1 MCSLRTW
8 GQVAG
13 ASFDFIGQGSCQ
25 AENAK
30 TSATGNR
37 NNSACDIRSDDAA
50 VKTAAMTSDGPGDGP
65 PTTSL
70 RLSSRETGPYV
81 LRTLLDEVPLSA
93 DGSQDDIKINCVD
106 YLDANLYVGTS
117 ASELLHFV
125 QIPPDPNDSSGQ
137 PVYILASRLCPQYV
151 ETPGTPNSRPGVQQ
165 ILLLPRVGKACI
177 LCNWTVTFY
186 SLPELSPVFGTTLVK
201 NCSWIGGI
209 DLNEPLIDGGSAERS
224 PGVTILLSLMRKIQV
239 VRVGEDARAFKK
251 IDFSGSTLS
260 VRRDSIA
267 CVADSKSYALLDV
280 EQQLKIPLM
289 SISSLEETTPPSE
302 IGHAQS
308 IAAETSSGIL
318 RSSSSAQSR
327 PSLDAPGHSRST
339 SLGGS
344 ILGNIRRQDQ
354 RGNEGEDSVARTP
367 SPHPPTSPR
376 PPTDRASTPNPPSL
390 DKPLPA
396 APSRSGTPTQS
407 VDPKPKPGSVF
418 LKPHITSPTP
428 DEFLLVTGTNPLE
441 PGIGMFVN
449 LDGDPTRPTLEFTR
463 YPREVVVDSPSS
475 DLSASQPALPQEEE
489 GYVLASM
496 TRESDD
502 GLHHGLEIQRLDAG
516 SQSNPGKY
524 WLTATEA
531 GYDGVY
537 GIRSL
542 AGSEE
547 TRFEEIVERLC
558 QRRYTPFSISPESP
572 LPYSS
577 SLKSVDSRTALSME
591 RLSKEKELFDR
602 NVDSQDEESLPEEW
616 EANRNSEGEEF
627 ARQLAKAQARLAV
640 WSGSRIWWA
649 IRNPLLIQLDA
660 ALQAACPG
668 EVFNPGNLDR
678 RAIFATLNSIRGQE
692 ARTELEFM
700 TYGYIRQK
708 AGILLLTN
716 LLKSPQGNQFTEGD
730 VKALEEVLVE
740 SGLDPR
746 VVLSLIPGI
755 RNEMIEGQRGIWIY
769 GGVRKTADAYLHS
782 RAFEETAKDKIGTL
796 EPKAMHFLRRY
807 LGTWRKR
814 KGFGSVADEREVF
827 HTVDA
832 ALLLVLLEID
842 QRSPKGLGK
851 GGVVRSELYEVVDK
865 GVDCFDRA
873 VDLLE
878 SYQRLF
884 VLSRLYQSRKLSGD
898 VLATWRR
905 IIDGE
910 PDVGQELRDGE
921 QRVRE
926 YLTKVSSQAL
936 VQEYGVW
943 LANRNPKLG
952 VQVFAEDKGRA
963 PKFEPSQV
971 VEILRE
977 EAPDAVKYYLEH
989 LVFGKG
995 HTTYI
1000 NDLMAYYL
1008 DVVVTDLE
1016 TSSVSRDIVRATYG
1030 AYRALQAP
1038 KPTYSHFLRD
1048 NAPDDN
1054 EVWHSRLRLLQLLG
1068 DAHDYDAAAIRDRI
1082 STVPDD
1088 LLVPETIILAG
1099 RERNHDD
1106 AIRLLIHNLGD
1117 YDTAVSYCLRGG
1129 ASTSGA
1135 APAER
1140 PSIEEQRRLFHVVL
1154 RELLALED
1162 ASDRIEQTGA
1172 LLERFGGWF
1181 EIDEVLGLIP
1191 DDWSV
1196 DIVAGF
1202 LVGALKRLIGER
1214 RESMLTRALSGAEN
1228 LRVNYD
1234 LVVGV
1239 EEKGPSIEAPN

>member
-1 MCSLRTW
+1 
-8 GQVAG
+8 
-13 ASFDFIGQGSCQ
+13 
-25 AENAK
+25 
-30 TSATGNR
+30 
-37 NNSACDIRSDDAA
+37 
-50 VKTAAMTSDGPGDGP
+50 MTSDGPGDGP
-65 PTTSL
+65 PTTAASL
-70 RLSSRETGPYV
+70 AHSDREVGPYV

-93 DGSQDDIKINCVD
+93 DGSQHDIKINCVD
-106 YLDANLYVGTS
+106 YLESNLYVGTS

-125 QIPPDPNDSSGQ
+125 QIPPDPNDRSGQ
-137 PVYILASRLCPQYV
+137 PVYILASRLCPTYV

-201 NCSWIGGI
+201 NCSWIGGV
-209 DLNEPLIDGGSAERS
+209 DLNQPVLDDEDADRNSGT
-224 PGVTILLSLMRKIQV
+224 TILLSLMRKIQV

-260 VRRDSIA
+260 MRRDSIA

-289 SISSLEETTPPSE
+289 SISSLEETTSPSE

-308 IAAETSSGIL
+308 IGAETSSGIL
-318 RSSSSAQSR
+318 RSSSSTQNR
-327 PSLDAPGHSRST
+327 PSTGATGHSRST
-339 SLGGS
+339 SLGGA
-344 ILGNIRRQDQ
+344 ILGSIRRQDQ
-354 RGNEGEDSVARTP
+354 RGNESDDAGLRSP
-367 SPHPPTSPR
+367 SPSQPSISPR

-396 APSRSGTPTQS
+396 APSRTVTPAQS
-407 VDPKPKPGSVF
+407 TDPRPKPGSIF

-428 DEFLLVTGTNPLE
+428 DEFLLVTGTSPLE
-441 PGIGMFVN
+441 PGIGIFVN

-475 DLSASQPALPQEEE
+475 DPAASQPALPQEEQ

-496 TRESDD
+496 TKEHKD

-516 SQSNPGKY
+516 SDAGAEKY
-524 WLTATEA
+524 WLTAREA
-531 GYDGVY
+531 GPEGVY

-542 AGSEE
+542 AGAQE

-558 QRRYTPFSISPESP
+558 ERRYTPFSVSAMT
-572 LPYSS
+572 LDATSS
-577 SLKSVDSRTALSME
+577 SLKTVDSRTALSIE
-591 RLSKEKELFDR
+591 HLSNEKELFER

-616 EANRNSEGEEF
+616 EATRNSEGEEF

-640 WSGSRIWWA
+640 WSGARIWWA
-649 IRNPLLIQLDA
+649 IRNPVLTQLDA
-660 ALQAACPG
+660 ALEAACPG
-668 EVFNPGNLDR
+668 EVYSPCDLDR
-678 RAIFATLNSIRGQE
+678 RAIFAILNSIRGRE

-708 AGILLLTN
+708 AGILLLTS
-716 LLKSPQGNQFTEGD
+716 LLKSSEEKKFTDLE
-730 VKALEEVLVE
+730 VQALEEVLVE

-755 RNEMIEGQRGIWIY
+755 RNEIIEGQRGIWIY
-769 GGVRKTADAYLHS
+769 GGVRRTADIYLRS
-782 RAFEETAKDKIGTL
+782 REFEMTAKDTIGTL
-796 EPKAMHFLRRY
+796 EPRTMHFLRRF

-842 QRSPKGLGK
+842 QHSPKGMGK
-851 GGVVRSELYEVVDK
+851 GGVVRSELYDVVDK

-873 VDLLE
+873 VGLLE
-878 SYQRLF
+878 TYDRLF
-884 VLSRLYQSRKLSGD
+884 VLSRLYQSRKLSAD
-898 VLATWRR
+898 VLGTWKR
-905 IIDGE
+905 IVEGE
-910 PDVGQELRDGE
+910 TDVGQELRDGE

-926 YLTKVSSQAL
+926 YLTKISSQAL
-936 VQEYGVW
+936 VQEYGLW
-943 LANRNPKLG
+943 LATRNPKLG

-963 PKFEPSQV
+963 PKFEPAQV
-971 VEILRE
+971 VEILRA

-1008 DVVVTDLE
+1008 DVVVMDLE
-1016 TSSVSRDIVRATYG
+1016 SSADSRTMVRATY
-1030 AYRALQAP
+1030 ATYRALQAP
-1038 KPTYSHFLRD
+1038 KPTYRHFLTD

-1082 STVPDD
+1082 STLPDD

-1099 RERNHDD
+1099 RERKHED
-1106 AIRLLIHNLGD
+1106 ALRLLIHNLGD

-1129 ASTSGA
+1129 ASTSGV

-1140 PSIEEQRRLFHVVL
+1140 PSAEEQRRLFHVVL
-1154 RELLALED
+1154 GELLALED
-1162 ASDRIEQTGA
+1162 ASDRVEQTGA

-1181 EIDEVLGLIP
+1181 EIDEVLGRIP

-1196 DIVAGF
+1196 DIVSGF
-1202 LVGALKRLIGER
+1202 LVGALKRLVGER
-1214 RESMLTRALSGAEN
+1214 RETMLTRALSGAEN

-1234 LVVGV
+1234 LVVKI
-1239 EEKGPSIEAPN
+1239 EEKGPSIEAAN

>member
-1 MCSLRTW
+1 
-8 GQVAG
+8 
-13 ASFDFIGQGSCQ
+13 
-25 AENAK
+25 
-30 TSATGNR
+30 
-37 NNSACDIRSDDAA
+37 
-50 VKTAAMTSDGPGDGP
+50 MTSDGPGDGP
-65 PTTSL
+65 PASSL
-70 RLSSRETGPYV
+70 ALNTREDGPYV

-106 YLDANLYVGTS
+106 YLDSNLYVGTS

-125 QIPPDPNDSSGQ
+125 QIPPDPKDKSGQ

-151 ETPGTPNSRPGVQQ
+151 ETPGTPASRPGVQQ

-186 SLPELSPVFGTTLVK
+186 SLPELSPVFGSTLVK
-201 NCSWIGGI
+201 NCSWIGGV
-209 DLNEPLIDGGSAERS
+209 DLNEPLLDDGSSERS
-224 PGVTILLSLMRKIQV
+224 SGVTILLSLMRKIQV

-267 CVADSKSYALLDV
+267 CVADSKSYALIDV

-308 IAAETSSGIL
+308 IAADTSSGIL
-318 RSSSSAQSR
+318 RSSSAASR
-327 PSLDAPGHSRST
+327 PSSEAPGHSRST

-344 ILGNIRRQDQ
+344 ILGSIRRQDQ
-354 RGNEGEDSVARTP
+354 RGNESDDPVARNP
-367 SPHPPTSPR
+367 SPPQPSTSPR
-376 PPTDRASTPNPPSL
+376 PPIDRTSSPNPLSL

-396 APSRSGTPTQS
+396 APSPSGTPVPS
-407 VDPKPKPGSVF
+407 ADPRPKPGSVF

-428 DEFLLVTGTNPLE
+428 DEFLIVTGTSPLE

-449 LDGDPTRPTLEFTR
+449 LDGDPTRPTLEFAR
-463 YPREVVVDSPSS
+463 YPREIVVDSPST
-475 DLSASQPALPQEEE
+475 DLASSQSGLPQQEE

-496 TRESDD
+496 TKEHDS
-502 GLHHGLEIQRLDAG
+502 GLYHGLEIQRLDAG
-516 SQSNPGKY
+516 SATHPQRH
-524 WLTATEA
+524 WLTATNA
-531 GYDGVY
+531 GHDAVY
-537 GIRSL
+537 GIRL
-542 AGSEE
+542 LVGTEE
-547 TRFEEIVERLC
+547 TRFEEIVDRLC
-558 QRRYTPFSISPESP
+558 QRRYTPFSVSPSTP
-572 LPYSS
+572 DPASA
-577 SLKSVDSRTALSME
+577 SLKSVDSRTALSIE
-591 RLSKEKELFDR
+591 QLSKEKELFER
-602 NVDSQDEESLPEEW
+602 NMDSQDEESLPEEW

-627 ARQLAKAQARLAV
+627 TRQLAKAEARIAV
-640 WSGSRIWWA
+640 WSGSRIWWV

-660 ALQAACPG
+660 ALEAACPG
-668 EVFNPGNLDR
+668 KVLSPCDLDR
-678 RAIFATLNSIRGQE
+678 RAIFVVLNQIRGQE
-692 ARTELEFM
+692 ARTELEFL
-700 TYGYIRQK
+700 TLGYIRQK
-708 AGILLLTN
+708 AGILLLVN
-716 LLKSPQGNQFTEGD
+716 MLKAPEGKKFAESEI
-730 VKALEEVLVE
+730 KALEEVLVE
-740 SGLDPR
+740 SSLDPR
-746 VVLSLIPGI
+746 VVLSLIPSI
-755 RNEMIEGQRGIWIY
+755 RNEIIESQRGIWICN
-769 GGVRKTADAYLHS
+769 GVRKTADAYLRS
-782 RAFEETAKDKIGTL
+782 RDFEMTAKDGIGTL
-796 EPKAMHFLRRY
+796 EPTTMHFLRRY
-807 LGTWRKR
+807 LSTWRKR

-842 QRSPKGLGK
+842 QHSPKGLGK

-873 VDLLE
+873 VSLLE
-878 SYQRLF
+878 SYRRLF
-884 VLSRLYQSRKLSGD
+884 VLSRLYQSRKMSSD

-905 IIDGE
+905 IIEGE
-910 PDVGQELRDGE
+910 ADVGQELRDGE

-926 YLTKVSSQAL
+926 YLTKISNQTL

-963 PKFEPSQV
+963 PKFEPAQA

-977 EAPDAVKYYLEH
+977 EAPEAVKYYLEH

-995 HTTYI
+995 HTAYI

-1016 TSSVSRDIVRATYG
+1016 SSSVSRDIVRATYA

-1038 KPTYSHFLRD
+1038 KPSYSHFLRD

-1082 STVPDD
+1082 SSLPDD

-1099 RERNHDD
+1099 RERKHDD
-1106 AIRLLIHNLGD
+1106 ALRLLIHNLGD

-1129 ASTSGA
+1129 ARTSGA

-1140 PSIEEQRRLFHVVL
+1140 PPIEEQHRLFHVVL
-1154 RELLALED
+1154 REFLTIQD
-1162 ASDRIEQTGA
+1162 ASDRVEQTGA

-1181 EIDEVLGLIP
+1181 EIDEVLELIP

-1202 LVGALKRLIGER
+1202 LVGALKRLVGAR
-1214 RESMLTRALSGAEN
+1214 REAMLTRALSGAEN

-1234 LVVGV
+1234 LVVKI
-1239 EEKGPSIEAPN
+1239 EEKGPSVEAPN

>member
-1 MCSLRTW
+1 MTP
-8 GQVAG
+8 
-13 ASFDFIGQGSCQ
+13 DGS
-25 AENAK
+25 
-30 TSATGNR
+30 
-37 NNSACDIRSDDAA
+37 
-50 VKTAAMTSDGPGDGP
+50 GDGP
-65 PTTSL
+65 SIISPELTG
-70 RLSSRETGPYV
+70 REVGPYV

-125 QIPPDPNDSSGQ
+125 QIPPDPNDRSGQ

-209 DLNEPLIDGGSAERS
+209 DLNEPLLDNDGPERS
-224 PGVTILLSLMRKIQV
+224 GGVTILLSLMRKIQA
-239 VRVGEDARAFKK
+239 VRVGEDARVTKK

-267 CVADSKSYALLDV
+267 CVADSKSYALIDV

-289 SISSLEETTPPSE
+289 SISSLEETTSPSE

-308 IAAETSSGIL
+308 IGTDTTSGLL
-318 RSSSSAQSR
+318 RSSSSTGNRTASEA
-327 PSLDAPGHSRST
+327 PSHSRST

-344 ILGNIRRQDQ
+344 ILDSIRRQD
-354 RGNEGEDSVARTP
+354 RGNESDDFLGRHP
-367 SPHPPTSPR
+367 SPQLSSSPR
-376 PPTDRASTPNPPSL
+376 PSMERASTPNPAL

-396 APSRSGTPTQS
+396 APSRSGTPSQTTN
-407 VDPKPKPGSVF
+407 PRPKPGAVF

-428 DEFLLVTGTNPLE
+428 DEFLLVTGTDPLE

-463 YPREVVVDSPSS
+463 YPREVVVDSPIS
-475 DLSASQPALPQEEE
+475 DSDSSQPSLGQQEE
-489 GYVLASM
+489 GYVLASL
-496 TRESDD
+496 TKEVN
-502 GLHHGLEIQRLDAG
+502 GVLKHGLEIQRFDAG
-516 SQSNPGKY
+516 SDVNPQRY
-524 WLTATEA
+524 WLTAKEV
-531 GYDGVY
+531 GQDGVY

-542 AGSEE
+542 AGTEE
-547 TRFEEIVERLC
+547 TRFEEIVQKLS
-558 QRRYTPFSISPESP
+558 QRRYTPFSVSASPGTP
-572 LPYSS
+572 DPSS
-577 SLKSVDSRTALSME
+577 SGKTSDSRTALSIEHM
-591 RLSKEKELFDR
+591 SKEKELFDR
-602 NVDSQDEESLPEEW
+602 NIDSQDEESLPEEW
-616 EANRNSEGEEF
+616 EANRNAEGEEF
-627 ARQLAKAQARLAV
+627 ARQLAKAHANLAV
-640 WSGSRIWWA
+640 WSGSSIWWA
-649 IRNPLLIQLDA
+649 IRNPILIQLDA
-660 ALQAACPG
+660 VLETACAG
-668 EVFNPGNLDR
+668 DVFNPAELDR
-678 RAIFATLNSIRGQE
+678 QAIFTTINSIRGRDPQ
-692 ARTELEFM
+692 TELEFM

-716 LLKSPQGNQFTEGD
+716 LLKAPEDRQFTEKE

-746 VVLSLIPGI
+746 VVLSLIPSV
-755 RNEMIEGQRGIWIY
+755 RNEIIEGSRGIWIY
-769 GGVRKTADAYLHS
+769 GGVRRTADAYLRS
-782 RAFEETAKDKIGTL
+782 REFQMTSKDGVGTL
-796 EPKAMHFLRRY
+796 EPRTMHFLRRF

-842 QRSPKGLGK
+842 QHSPKGLGK
-851 GGVVRSELYEVVDK
+851 GGVVRSELYEIVDK

-873 VDLLE
+873 VGLLE
-878 SYQRLF
+878 TYHRLF
-884 VLSRLYQSRKLSGD
+884 VLSRLYQSRKLAGD

-905 IIDGE
+905 IVEGE
-910 PDVGQELRDGE
+910 QDVGQELREGE

-926 YLTKVSSQAL
+926 YLTKISSQTL

-952 VQVFAEDKGRA
+952 VEVFAEDKGRA
-963 PKFEPSQV
+963 PKFEPAQAV
-971 VEILRE
+971 AILRK
-977 EAPDAVKYYLEH
+977 EAPGAVKYYLEH

-1008 DVVVTDLE
+1008 DVVVHDLE
-1016 TSSVSRDIVRATYG
+1016 SSEESRTIVRATYA

-1038 KPTYSHFLRD
+1038 KPAYSHFLRD
-1048 NAPDDN
+1048 NAPPDN

-1068 DAHDYDAAAIRDRI
+1068 EANDYDAAAIRDRI
-1082 STVPDD
+1082 STLPDD

-1099 RERNHDD
+1099 RERKHND
-1106 AIRLLIHNLGD
+1106 ALRLLIHNLGD
-1117 YDTAVSYCLRGG
+1117 YDTSVSYCLRGG
-1129 ASTSGA
+1129 ASTTGA
-1135 APAER
+1135 APSER
-1140 PSIEEQRRLFHVVL
+1140 PSFEEQRRLFGVVFQEFL
-1154 RELLALED
+1154 SLED
-1162 ASDRIEQTGA
+1162 ISDRVEQTGA

-1181 EIDEVLGLIP
+1181 EIDDVLGRIP

-1202 LVGALKRLIGER
+1202 LVGALKRLVGER
-1214 RESMLTRALSGAEN
+1214 HEAMLTCALSGAQN

-1234 LVVGV
+1234 LVVKV

>member
-1 MCSLRTW
+1 MTP
-8 GQVAG
+8 
-13 ASFDFIGQGSCQ
+13 DGS
-25 AENAK
+25 
-30 TSATGNR
+30 
-37 NNSACDIRSDDAA
+37 
-50 VKTAAMTSDGPGDGP
+50 GDGP
-65 PTTSL
+65 SIISPELTG
-70 RLSSRETGPYV
+70 REVGPYV

-125 QIPPDPNDSSGQ
+125 QIPPDPNDRSGQ

-209 DLNEPLIDGGSAERS
+209 DLNEPLLDNDGPERS
-224 PGVTILLSLMRKIQV
+224 GGVTILLSLMRKIQA
-239 VRVGEDARAFKK
+239 VRVGEDARVTKK

-267 CVADSKSYALLDV
+267 CVADSKSYALIDV

-289 SISSLEETTPPSE
+289 SISSLEETTSPSE

-308 IAAETSSGIL
+308 IGTDTTSGLL
-318 RSSSSAQSR
+318 RSSSSTGNRTASEA
-327 PSLDAPGHSRST
+327 PSHSRST

-344 ILGNIRRQDQ
+344 ILDSIRRQD
-354 RGNEGEDSVARTP
+354 RGNESDDFLGRHP
-367 SPHPPTSPR
+367 SPQLSSSPR
-376 PPTDRASTPNPPSL
+376 PSMERASTPNPAL

-396 APSRSGTPTQS
+396 APSRSGTPSQTAN
-407 VDPKPKPGSVF
+407 PRPRPGAVF

-428 DEFLLVTGTNPLE
+428 DEFLLVTGTDPLE

-463 YPREVVVDSPSS
+463 YPREVVVDSPIS
-475 DLSASQPALPQEEE
+475 DSDSSQPSLGQQEE
-489 GYVLASM
+489 GYVLASL
-496 TRESDD
+496 TKEVN
-502 GLHHGLEIQRLDAG
+502 GALKHGLEIQRFDAG
-516 SQSNPGKY
+516 SDVNPQRY
-524 WLTATEA
+524 WLTAKEV
-531 GYDGVY
+531 GQDGVY

-542 AGSEE
+542 AGTEE
-547 TRFEEIVERLC
+547 TRFEEIVQKLS
-558 QRRYTPFSISPESP
+558 QRRYTPFSVSASPGTP
-572 LPYSS
+572 DPSS
-577 SLKSVDSRTALSME
+577 AGKTSDSRTALSIEHM
-591 RLSKEKELFDR
+591 SKEKELFDR
-602 NVDSQDEESLPEEW
+602 NIDSQDEESLPEEW
-616 EANRNSEGEEF
+616 EANRNAEGEEF
-627 ARQLAKAQARLAV
+627 ARQLAKAHANLAV

-649 IRNPLLIQLDA
+649 IRNPILIQLDA
-660 ALQAACPG
+660 ALEAACAG
-668 EVFNPGNLDR
+668 DVFNPAELDR
-678 RAIFATLNSIRGQE
+678 QAIFTTINSIRGRDPQ
-692 ARTELEFM
+692 TELEFM

-716 LLKSPQGNQFTEGD
+716 LLKAPEDRQFTEKE

-746 VVLSLIPGI
+746 VVLSLIPSV
-755 RNEMIEGQRGIWIY
+755 RNEIIEGSRGIWIY
-769 GGVRKTADAYLHS
+769 GGVRRTADAYLRS
-782 RAFEETAKDKIGTL
+782 REFQMTSKDGVGTL
-796 EPKAMHFLRRY
+796 EPRTMHFLRRF

-842 QRSPKGLGK
+842 QHSPKGLGK
-851 GGVVRSELYEVVDK
+851 GGVVRSELYEIVDK

-873 VDLLE
+873 VGLLE
-878 SYQRLF
+878 TYHRLF
-884 VLSRLYQSRKLSGD
+884 VLSRLYQSRKLAGD

-905 IIDGE
+905 IIEGE
-910 PDVGQELRDGE
+910 QDVGQELREGE

-926 YLTKVSSQAL
+926 YLTKISSQAL

-952 VQVFAEDKGRA
+952 VEVFAEDKGRA
-963 PKFEPSQV
+963 PKFEPAQAV
-971 VEILRE
+971 AILRK
-977 EAPDAVKYYLEH
+977 EAPGAVKYYLEH

-1008 DVVVTDLE
+1008 DVVVHDLE
-1016 TSSVSRDIVRATYG
+1016 SSEESRTIVRATYA

-1038 KPTYSHFLRD
+1038 KPAYSHFLRD
-1048 NAPDDN
+1048 NAPPDN

-1068 DAHDYDAAAIRDRI
+1068 EANDYDAAAIRDRI
-1082 STVPDD
+1082 STLPDD

-1099 RERNHDD
+1099 RERKHND
-1106 AIRLLIHNLGD
+1106 ALRLLIHNLGD

-1129 ASTSGA
+1129 AGTTGA
-1135 APAER
+1135 APSER
-1140 PSIEEQRRLFHVVL
+1140 PSFEEQRRLFGVVFQEFL
-1154 RELLALED
+1154 SLED
-1162 ASDRIEQTGA
+1162 ISDRVEQTGA

-1181 EIDEVLGLIP
+1181 EIDDVLGRIP

-1202 LVGALKRLIGER
+1202 LVGALKRLVGER
-1214 RESMLTRALSGAEN
+1214 HEAMLTCALSGAQN

-1234 LVVGV
+1234 LVVKV

>member
-1 MCSLRTW
+1 
-8 GQVAG
+8 
-13 ASFDFIGQGSCQ
+13 
-25 AENAK
+25 
-30 TSATGNR
+30 
-37 NNSACDIRSDDAA
+37 
-50 VKTAAMTSDGPGDGP
+50 MTSDGSGDGP
-65 PTTSL
+65 PT
-70 RLSSRETGPYV
+70 SSPAQGLANREVGPYV

-106 YLDANLYVGTS
+106 YLDSNLYVGTS

-125 QIPPDPNDSSGQ
+125 QIPPDPNDRSGQ

-165 ILLLPRVGKACI
+165 ILLLPRVGKACV

-201 NCSWIGGI
+201 NCGWIGGI
-209 DLNEPLIDGGSAERS
+209 DLNEPLLDDGSAERS
-224 PGVTILLSLMRKIQV
+224 GGVSILLSTMRKIQL
-239 VRVGEDARAFKK
+239 VRVGDDVRAFKK

-267 CVADSKSYALLDV
+267 CVADSKSYALIDV

-289 SISSLEETTPPSE
+289 SISSLEETTSPSE

-308 IAAETSSGIL
+308 IATDTSGGLI
-318 RSSSSAQSR
+318 RSSSSTGNR
-327 PSLDAPGHSRST
+327 PSSEAPGHSRST

-344 ILGNIRRQDQ
+344 ILDSIRRQDQ
-354 RGNEGEDSVARTP
+354 RGNEGDILGRNP
-367 SPHPPTSPR
+367 SPQPSTSPR
-376 PPTDRASTPNPPSL
+376 PSMDRSSTPNPPSL
-390 DKPLPA
+390 DKSLPA
-396 APSRSGTPTQS
+396 APSPSGTPAQS
-407 VDPKPKPGSVF
+407 TDPRPRPGSVF

-428 DEFLLVTGTNPLE
+428 DEFLLVTGTDPLE

-463 YPREVVVDSPSS
+463 YPREVVVDSPPSGLNS
-475 DLSASQPALPQEEE
+475 SQPTSTQEEE

-496 TRESDD
+496 TKQVDD
-502 GLHHGLEIQRLDAG
+502 GLQHGLEIQRFDAG
-516 SQSNPGKY
+516 SDVFPQKY
-524 WLTATEA
+524 WLTAREA
-531 GYDGVY
+531 GPDGVY

-547 TRFEEIVERLC
+547 TPFEEIVQKLS
-558 QRRYTPFSISPESP
+558 QRRYTPFSVSVSPGTP
-572 LPYSS
+572 DPF
-577 SLKSVDSRTALSME
+577 SVKTSDSRTALSIE
-591 RLSKEKELFDR
+591 HLSKEKELFDR
-602 NVDSQDEESLPEEW
+602 NIDSQDEESLPDEW
-616 EANRNSEGEEF
+616 EASRNAEGEEF

-660 ALQAACPG
+660 ALEAACPG
-668 EVFNPGNLDR
+668 DVFTPAELDR
-678 RAIFATLNSIRGQE
+678 QAILTIINSIRGKEPQ
-692 ARTELEFM
+692 TELEFM

-716 LLKSPQGNQFTEGD
+716 LLKSPEDNQFTEKE

-746 VVLSLIPGI
+746 VVLSLIPSI
-755 RNEMIEGQRGIWIY
+755 RNEIIEGQRGIWIY
-769 GGVRKTADAYLHS
+769 GGVRRTADAYLRS
-782 RAFEETAKDKIGTL
+782 REFQVTSKDTVGTL
-796 EPKAMHFLRRY
+796 EPRTMHFLRRF

-832 ALLLVLLEID
+832 ALLLVLLEVD
-842 QRSPKGLGK
+842 QHSPKGLGK
-851 GGVVRSELYEVVDK
+851 GGVVRSELYEIVDK

-873 VDLLE
+873 VNLLE
-878 SYQRLF
+878 SYHRLF

-898 VLATWRR
+898 VLGTWKR
-905 IIDGE
+905 IIEGE
-910 PDVGQELRDGE
+910 KDVGQELREGE

-926 YLTKVSSQAL
+926 YLTKISSQVL

-963 PKFEPSQV
+963 PKFEPAQV
-971 VEILRE
+971 VAILRQ
-977 EAPDAVKYYLEH
+977 EAPDAVKYYLEY

-995 HTTYI
+995 HTIYI

-1008 DVVVTDLE
+1008 DMVVHDLE
-1016 TSSVSRDIVRATYG
+1016 SSEESRNIVRATYA

-1038 KPTYSHFLRD
+1038 KPAYSHFLRD

-1068 DAHDYDAAAIRDRI
+1068 EANDYDAAAIRDRI
-1082 STVPDD
+1082 FTLPDD

-1099 RERNHDD
+1099 RERKHDD
-1106 AIRLLIHNLGD
+1106 ALRLLVHNLGD

-1129 ASTSGA
+1129 ASTTGA
-1135 APAER
+1135 APSER
-1140 PSIEEQRRLFHVVL
+1140 PSFEKQRHLFSVVFH
-1154 RELLALED
+1154 ELLSLED
-1162 ASDRIEQTGA
+1162 VSDRIEQTGA

-1196 DIVAGF
+1196 DVVAGF
-1202 LVGALKRLIGER
+1202 LVGALKRLVGER
-1214 RESMLTRALSGAEN
+1214 REAMLTRALSGAQN

-1234 LVVGV
+1234 LVVKV

>member
-1 MCSLRTW
+1 
-8 GQVAG
+8 
-13 ASFDFIGQGSCQ
+13 
-25 AENAK
+25 
-30 TSATGNR
+30 
-37 NNSACDIRSDDAA
+37 
-50 VKTAAMTSDGPGDGP
+50 MTSDGPGDRP
-65 PTTSL
+65 PASSL
-70 RLSSRETGPYV
+70 ALTAREDGPYV

-106 YLDANLYVGTS
+106 YLDSNLYVGTS

-125 QIPPDPNDSSGQ
+125 QIPPDPKDKSGQ

-151 ETPGTPNSRPGVQQ
+151 ETPGTPSSRPGVQQ

-186 SLPELSPVFGTTLVK
+186 SLPELSPVFAPTLVK

-209 DLNEPLIDGGSAERS
+209 DLNEPLLDDGSSERS
-224 PGVTILLSLMRKIQV
+224 SGVTILLSLMRKIQV

-267 CVADSKSYALLDV
+267 CVADSKSYALIDV

-302 IGHAQS
+302 IGHVQS
-308 IAAETSSGIL
+308 IAADTSSGLL
-318 RSSSSAQSR
+318 RSSSSAASR
-327 PSLDAPGHSRST
+327 PSSEAPGHSRST

-344 ILGNIRRQDQ
+344 ILGSIRRQDQ
-354 RGNEGEDSVARTP
+354 RGNDSDDPVLRNP
-367 SPHPPTSPR
+367 SPQPSTSPQ
-376 PPTDRASTPNPPSL
+376 PPIDRASTPNPPSL

-396 APSRSGTPTQS
+396 APSPSGTP
-407 VDPKPKPGSVF
+407 VPPADARPKPGSVF
-418 LKPHITSPTP
+418 LKPHITSPTA
-428 DEFLLVTGTNPLE
+428 DEFLLVTGTSPLE

-449 LDGDPTRPTLEFTR
+449 LDGDPTRPTLEFAR
-463 YPREVVVDSPSS
+463 YPREIVVDSPST
-475 DLSASQPALPQEEE
+475 DLASSQSGLQQEE

-496 TRESDD
+496 TKEYDHD
-502 GLHHGLEIQRLDAG
+502 LYHGLEIQRLDAG
-516 SQSNPGKY
+516 SATYPQKH
-524 WLTATEA
+524 WLTATKPGHDE
-531 GYDGVY
+531 VY

-547 TRFEEIVERLC
+547 TRFEEIVDRLC
-558 QRRYTPFSISPESP
+558 QRRYTPFSVSPSTP
-572 LPYSS
+572 DPSS
-577 SLKSVDSRTALSME
+577 ASLKSVDSRTALSIE
-591 RLSKEKELFDR
+591 QLSREKELFER
-602 NVDSQDEESLPEEW
+602 NIDSQDEESLPEEW
-616 EANRNSEGEEF
+616 EANRNSEEEEF
-627 ARQLAKAQARLAV
+627 ARQLAKAEARIAV
-640 WSGSRIWWA
+640 WCGSRIWWA

-660 ALQAACPG
+660 ALEAACPG
-668 EVFNPGNLDR
+668 RVFSPCDLDR
-678 RAIFATLNSIRGQE
+678 RAIFVTLNLIRGQE
-692 ARTELEFM
+692 ARTELEFL
-700 TYGYIRQK
+700 TLGYIRQK
-708 AGILLLTN
+708 AGILLLVN
-716 LLKSPQGNQFTEGD
+716 MLKSPEEKKFADSEI
-730 VKALEEVLVE
+730 KALEDVLVE
-740 SGLDPR
+740 SSLDPR
-746 VVLSLIPGI
+746 VVLSLIPSI
-755 RNEMIEGQRGIWIY
+755 RNEIIEGQRGIWIC
-769 GGVRKTADAYLHS
+769 GGVRKTSDAYLRS
-782 RAFEETAKDKIGTL
+782 RDFEMTAKDSVGTL
-796 EPKAMHFLRRY
+796 EPRTMHFLRRY

-842 QRSPKGLGK
+842 QHSPKGLGK

-873 VDLLE
+873 VGLLE
-878 SYQRLF
+878 SYRRLF
-884 VLSRLYQSRKLSGD
+884 VLSRLYQSRKMSSD
-898 VLATWRR
+898 VLSTWKR
-905 IIDGE
+905 IIEGE
-910 PDVGQELRDGE
+910 TDIGQELRDGE

-926 YLTKVSSQAL
+926 YLTKISNQAL

-952 VQVFAEDKGRA
+952 VQVFTEDKGRA
-963 PKFEPSQV
+963 PKFEPAQAV
-971 VEILRE
+971 QILRE
-977 EAPDAVKYYLEH
+977 EAPEAVKYYLEH

-1016 TSSVSRDIVRATYG
+1016 SSSVSRDIVRATYA

-1038 KPTYSHFLRD
+1038 KPSYSHFLRD

-1082 STVPDD
+1082 SSLPDD

-1099 RERNHDD
+1099 RERKHDD
-1106 AIRLLIHNLGD
+1106 ALRLLIHNLGD

-1129 ASTSGA
+1129 ARTSGA

-1140 PSIEEQRRLFHVVL
+1140 PSIEEQHRLFHVVL
-1154 RELLALED
+1154 REFLAIED
-1162 ASDRIEQTGA
+1162 ASDRVEQTGA

-1202 LVGALKRLIGER
+1202 LVGAFKRLVGER

-1234 LVVGV
+1234 LVVKI
-1239 EEKGPSIEAPN
+1239 EEKGPSFEAPN